1 MFSKACEYAIRA
13 TLFITAESIEGRRTG
28 LKAIAKQSDSPE
40 AFIAK
45 VLQQLVKSNIIK
57 SAKGPNG
64 GFEIEP
70 KSLNT
75 INLSQ
80 IVKAIDGDSIYTGCG
95 LGLHLCD
102 AMNPC
107 PVHDQFKIIREGLK
121 EMLEG
126 TLITDLAA
134 KLNAG
139 ESTINNQF
147 INQ

>member
-1 MFSKACEYAIRA
+1 MFSKACEYGIRA
-13 TLFITAESIEGRRTG
+13 TLFIASESLEGRRPS
-28 LKAIAKQSDSPE
+28 LKQIANESDSPV

-45 VLQQLVKSNIIK
+45 ILQKLVKKQVIQSL
-57 SAKGPNG
+57 KGPTG

-95 LGLHLCD
+95 LGLNLCD

-121 EMLEG
+121 EMLER